1 MENNAINRT
10 PEQVEAAIK
19 ESRKEARE
27 AWKKMYTG
35 RPVDA
40 LKARKLTNDNSRY
53 IDGTFKYIDISGQE
67 VEAPFTGKIASL
79 LAPTTVQE
87 LKDTCNKLRR
97 LSAKLPDLSPAEQ
110 DKVREK
116 AQPLVDEVLR
126 LYGCGNGAAKAKD
139 VRQILAHC
147 YKMDKAAN
155 HNAIDA
161 VIPLEW
167 IAKAKLEGRLARNA
181 YEDKLRMQEATKDN
195 ASTDSINAAINGTT
209 TETEMVKREAKQA
222 KQEPA
227 A

>member
-1 MENNAINRT
+1 MENNAMKRT

-19 ESRKEARE
+19 EARKEARE
-27 AWKKMYTG
+27 AWKKLYAG

-40 LKARKLTNDNSRY
+40 LKARKLTNDNARY
-53 IDGTFKYIDISGQE
+53 MDGTFKYIDVSGQE
-67 VEAPFTGKIASL
+67 VEAPFTGKIYSL
-79 LAPTTVQE
+79 LTPTTVQE

-97 LSAKLPDLSPAEQ
+97 LAAKLPDLSPAEQ
-110 DKVREK
+110 EKVREK

-126 LYGCGNGAAKAKD
+126 MYGCGKGAAKAKD
-139 VRQILAHC
+139 VRQILSHC

-155 HNAIDA
+155 NNATDA

-181 YEDKLRMQEATKDN
+181 YEDKLRMQESAKDN
-195 ASTDSINAAINGTT
+195 ASTDSINAAANGTT
-209 TETEMVKREAKQA
+209 TEVEMVKREAKQ
-222 KQEPA
+222 EPA